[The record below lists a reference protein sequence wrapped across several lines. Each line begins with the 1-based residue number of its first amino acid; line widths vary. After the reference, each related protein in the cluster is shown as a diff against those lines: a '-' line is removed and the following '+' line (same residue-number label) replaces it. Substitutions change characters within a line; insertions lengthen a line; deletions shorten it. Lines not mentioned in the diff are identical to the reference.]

1 MTTVEVRRNVADG
14 GAYLGYHHAVVLDE
28 QHAIRAVSAPLDAL
42 CAARLQAADIER
54 LEWLS
59 GGELAWA
66 RRQAWVCCRTISVD
80 EQA

>member
-1 MTTVEVRRNVADG
+1 VTTCEIRRPLADG
-14 GAYLGYHHAVVLDE
+14 GASLGYHHAVLLDAE
-28 QHAIRAVSAPLDAL
+28 HHITAVSAPLDAL
-42 CAARLQAADIER
+42 VAARLQAGDIDR

-66 RRQAWVCCRTISVD
+66 RRQAWVCCRTIIVD